1 MRRFGLRS
9 WTCCTF
15 FASRC
20 SLHRC
25 RRPLESGQHPVLEAK
40 VRASIL
46 SAAQELIKRRAVDI
60 VIRKLRTEAAAMQQ

>member
-1 MRRFGLRS
+1 
-9 WTCCTF
+9 
-15 FASRC
+15 
-20 SLHRC
+20 
-25 RRPLESGQHPVLEAK
+25 VLEAK